1 MRFLAK
7 STQKVKHNDYAE
19 ADASDESDGDTS
31 SDDSDNGR
39 SECDDPENIDLIE
52 GDQKRNWTQLEGVR
66 SYYAWRWARD
76 DDNAGYLDENG
87 VPRFTV
93 SMCKNVFVAKPIWDK
108 HVVAPFHSVV
118 YAYTE
123 RSESLRERFVTIKEP
138 VFAEGVRIAKGSRVA
153 VYFNTVDDEELDH
166 WFTGTVREIRNVQ
179 TSKIIGK
186 EQFMKQF
193 VIDFDGTDPGE
204 KRVVVEDGAHIRRIQ
219 N

>member
-108 HVVAPFHSVV
+108 HVCTVAARQASKCGDQMMEIGQRLE
-118 YAYTE
+118 TQI
-123 RSESLRERFVTIKEP
+123 RVT
-138 VFAEGVRIAKGSRVA
+138 S
-153 VYFNTVDDEELDH
+153 
-166 WFTGTVREIRNVQ
+166 W
-179 TSKIIGK
+179 
-186 EQFMKQF
+186 
-193 VIDFDGTDPGE
+193 
-204 KRVVVEDGAHIRRIQ
+204 KRVWNIEYERRALHT
-219 N
+219 